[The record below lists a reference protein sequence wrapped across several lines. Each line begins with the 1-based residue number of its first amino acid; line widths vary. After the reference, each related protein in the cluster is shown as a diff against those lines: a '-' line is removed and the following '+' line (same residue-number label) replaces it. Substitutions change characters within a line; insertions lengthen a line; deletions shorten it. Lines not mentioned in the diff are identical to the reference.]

1 MENFNDKETKTQNL
15 LECLPLMPLVLSDH
29 SPNQIH
35 RSVNDAFNAVLV
47 TASQIDPLLFPFLD
61 ADDAPEEAAALARL
75 NDEQIEPIIRR
86 GVGYKLRFYRPR
98 NGRDLLRPE
107 FEEIYHDIQLRL
119 LKRLRALKQDPDQN
133 QIANLRAYVATVT
146 RNTCDDYLRRRY
158 PLRRSLKDKVRHHL
172 LSHSE
177 FALWED
183 TEHNW
188 LAGLSSWQNGHR
200 ARNDELDTIE
210 LQAIWQKVDVQRLQ
224 LNDLLTTIFD
234 VAHAPLELDQLTAII
249 ARCWAIEDYPV
260 EALDASTFDRGT
272 ETSLSTVIELR
283 QLLQLLW
290 HQICQLPRRQRV
302 ALLLN
307 LKNPQ
312 GINIITLF
320 PATGIATFEEV
331 ARTLEIPAAE
341 FEQLWADLPLDDLRL
356 AAYLG
361 ATRQQV
367 INLRKTARERLH
379 KRMSAL
385 TSNE

>member
-1 MENFNDKETKTQNL
+1 
-15 LECLPLMPLVLSDH
+15 
-29 SPNQIH
+29 
-35 RSVNDAFNAVLV
+35 
-47 TASQIDPLLFPFLD
+47 
-61 ADDAPEEAAALARL
+61 
-75 NDEQIEPIIRR
+75 
-86 GVGYKLRFYRPR
+86 
-98 NGRDLLRPE
+98 
-107 FEEIYHDIQLRL
+107 
-119 LKRLRALKQDPDQN
+119 LRALKQDPDQN

-146 RNTCDDYLRRRY
+146 RNTCDDYLRHKY

-177 FALWED
+177 FAVWED

-188 LAGLSSWQNGHR
+188 LTGLSAWQNGHH
-200 ARNDELDTIE
+200 ARNDELETIDLQE
-210 LQAIWQKVDVQRLQ
+210 QLQAIWQKVDVQRLQ
-224 LNDLLTTIFD
+224 LHDLLITIFD
-234 VAHAPLELDQLTAII
+234 VAHAPLELDQLTALI
-249 ARCWAIEDYPV
+249 ARCWAIEDYPA
-260 EALDASTFDRGT
+260 EALDTNTFDPQT
-272 ETSLSTVIELR
+272 EASLSTVIELR

-331 ARTLEIPAAE
+331 ARTLEIPMAE
-341 FEQLWADLPLDDLRL
+341 FEQLWTDLPLGDLRL

-379 KRMSAL
+379 KRMNAL
-385 TSNE
+385 TSK